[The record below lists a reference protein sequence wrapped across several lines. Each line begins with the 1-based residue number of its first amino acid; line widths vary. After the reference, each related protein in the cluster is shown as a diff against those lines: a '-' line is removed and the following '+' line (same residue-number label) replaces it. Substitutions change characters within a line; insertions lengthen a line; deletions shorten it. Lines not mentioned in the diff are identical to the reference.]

1 VAQSCKRSSEL
12 VSASLPSCGVLP
24 HTKYI
29 AYPHYIS
36 CLTYMREQRTLRLTG
51 KQRKRTMQQL
61 KEAGIYAL
69 PSQRGELVAHAVFRG
84 GYVLYTPTDWE
95 FFGPYTYESDR
106 AGNILLE
113 GQSTR
118 WHIDDLAYTN
128 RSARS
133 RSRSGAAQ
141 KPVMSE

>member
-1 VAQSCKRSSEL
+1 MFDIYAR
-12 VSASLPSCGVLP
+12 A
-24 HTKYI
+24 
-29 AYPHYIS
+29 AYAVPNG
-36 CLTYMREQRTLRLTG
+36 TEP
-51 KQRKRTMQQL
+51 MQQL
-61 KEAGIYAL
+61 KENGIYAL
-69 PSQRGELVAHAVFRG
+69 PSERGELVAHAVFRG
-84 GYVLYTPTDWE
+84 GYVLYTPKDWE

-106 AGNILLE
+106 AGNILRE

-128 RSARS
+128 RTARS

>member
-1 VAQSCKRSSEL
+1 
-12 VSASLPSCGVLP
+12 
-24 HTKYI
+24 
-29 AYPHYIS
+29 
-36 CLTYMREQRTLRLTG
+36 
-51 KQRKRTMQQL
+51 MQQL
-61 KEAGIYAL
+61 KEGGIYAL
-69 PSQRGELVAHAVFRG
+69 PSERGELVAHAVFRG

-95 FFGPYTYESDR
+95 FFGPYTYESDG
-106 AGNILLE
+106 AGNIRSQE
-113 GQSTR
+113 QSTC